1 MCITLCAALFACSD
15 GRGVGGVTVS
25 PAVISPNAD
34 GREDVARIQY
44 TVSGQASISIFLTD
58 ASGKRFNL
66 RSNEQR
72 APSPAPYEL
81 LFSGVA
87 DGRLMPVGD
96 YTWHVESDGSAGRQS
111 FSGKLQ
117 IKDAIAPYPEI
128 KDFSL
133 STQSLSPNRDAIDDH
148 VYVNAFLTAPA
159 RFNVYVTGPNGYRF
173 DVPRREGIRIVQPGN
188 GEMLPPGRYEFDYD
202 GGINSNAEP
211 PPDGAY
217 VLIAETQDAIGQR
230 HTLTRQITLR
240 DSGRPQAE
248 ITLSDG
254 DGMQW
259 SRRGTQTVLQVGD
272 TLYFTT
278 TVRNTGSV
286 PIRTAGPF
294 SDPEGKNCYKMTE
307 NWYTKGF
314 QQEPG
319 IFRVG
324 VNYDGNPGADH
335 PFRWGI
341 GSLAELDVVE
351 QNGFKLYYLGINKQT
366 VVRGCIVL
374 DQIPVRNPFYIFGG
388 FIQEDVDMVNT
399 RVTPLQIEL
408 VRK

>member
-1 MCITLCAALFACSD
+1 M
-15 GRGVGGVTVS
+15 
-25 PAVISPNAD
+25 
-34 GREDVARIQY
+34 
-44 TVSGQASISIFLTD
+44 
-58 ASGKRFNL
+58 
-66 RSNEQR
+66 
-72 APSPAPYEL
+72 
-81 LFSGVA
+81 
-87 DGRLMPVGD
+87 
-96 YTWHVESDGSAGRQS
+96 
-111 FSGKLQ
+111 
-117 IKDAIAPYPEI
+117 
-128 KDFSL
+128 
-133 STQSLSPNRDAIDDH
+133 
-148 VYVNAFLTAPA
+148 
-159 RFNVYVTGPNGYRF
+159 
-173 DVPRREGIRIVQPGN
+173 
-188 GEMLPPGRYEFDYD
+188 
-202 GGINSNAEP
+202 
-211 PPDGAY
+211 
-217 VLIAETQDAIGQR
+217 
-230 HTLTRQITLR
+230 LR

-272 TLYFTT
+272 TLYSTT

-294 SDPEGKNCYKMTE
+294 SDPEGKNCYKMSE

-314 QQEPG
+314 RQEPG

-388 FIQEDVDMVNT
+388 FIQEDVEMVNT